1 MKEFTDEMDRE
12 VTFKNR
18 LESFKKNVKDYFEY
32 DYKNKNGGE
41 DPWEICL
48 IRDGNRIA
56 SLSEELI
63 NRQKAENEDLKK
75 ENEALKTNYQSM
87 CMSLSNM
94 AKVERRKAI
103 KEFWNNLKFK
113 SRTTYMRY
121 KEIEYTINYVEIA
134 EGDDLVKEMTEGK

>member
-48 IRDGNRIA
+48 IRDGYRIA
-56 SLSEELI
+56 SQAEELI
-63 NRQKAENEDLKK
+63 NRQKAEIESLKQIIERLGRSNTSLLKK
-75 ENEALKTNYQSM
+75 KCKASRTATKIIKSE
-87 CMSLSNM
+87 
-94 AKVERRKAI
+94 AI
-103 KEFWNNLKFK
+103 KEFAIKLRCGVPYETGVIRCKDVD
-113 SRTTYMRY
+113 
-121 KEIEYTINYVEIA
+121 E
-134 EGDDLVKEMTEGK
+134 LVKEMTEEK